1 MRACRFSSVC
11 CIYRCQFSFTSQSFP
26 IASCQTRVHAC
37 RFSSPCCTYERH
49 VWFTNQWFTN
59 PRIGSHVINVSI
71 RTFCVHVAHMN
82 VTSHPR
88 TNYSLSHHVTS
99 YPRNKHSRT
108 HVSDRISSICRH
120 APLVSMLQIWHM
132 GLWMIGS
139 WMRRD
144 VMGSWIMGSWMR
156 LVICICT
163 SSIYAANT
171 NDKSHPRAHYSR
183 THDVTSHPR
192 INHSQTH
199 VWDRISSNMSS
210 LVSMLH
216 IRMTRL
222 IQELT
227 MS

>member
-11 CIYRCQFSFTSQSFP
+11 CIYRCQFSFTSQSFT

-120 APLVSMLQIWHM
+120 APLVSMLQTQM
-132 GLWMIGS
+132 
-139 WMRRD
+139 
-144 VMGSWIMGSWMR
+144 
-156 LVICICT
+156 T
-163 SSIYAANT
+163 SLI
-171 NDKSHPRAHYSR
+171 HEPIIHEPM
-183 THDVTSHPR
+183 TS
-192 INHSQTH
+192 
-199 VWDRISSNMSS
+199 
-210 LVSMLH
+210 
-216 IRMTRL
+216 RL
-222 IQELT
+222 IHEPIIHKPMCQIAYHQICLL
-227 MS
+227 